1 MFKTWVEIFL
11 GIIGKYIIDFI
22 TSYYYFIL
30 PPIMA
35 YGIFLTLASYNLKRM
50 EKAVSRLIIEQ
61 ARDIIDKGKRIS
73 YVELVDHIEIDWDLV
88 IKRRSFFPYISQE
101 SGLWVSRT
109 SRQNVRDAIMYDD
122 SKIRL
127 VLERNGIFLLSGR
140 PDVRKNLYTEYIHRI
155 TRT

>member
-109 SRQNVRDAIMYDD
+109 SRQNVRDAIMHDD